1 MTPSRRIVI
10 VAGGEVEAADLETI
24 RPEDRVIGVDGGARN
39 LVMHGYL
46 PDVAVGDFDT
56 AGPSLLE
63 ELERKGVQVDKLPRA
78 KDVTDTHYALEKAL
92 AEEPTEILLL
102 GALGGARF
110 DHALANVFLMEKASE
125 SGIPVEIR
133 NTRNRMILL
142 QGTGEVTLK
151 REGFRYI
158 SLLAL
163 SDTVTGVTL
172 KGFLYPLVD
181 AVLLRD
187 TPLGISNE
195 LVEGKGHIQ
204 IKEGK
209 LLVIQS
215 KD

>member
-1 MTPSRRIVI
+1 M
-10 VAGGEVEAADLETI
+10 EAADLETI
-24 RPEDRVIGVDGGARN
+24 RPEDRVIGVDGGARS
-39 LVMHGYL
+39 LVMHGCL

-56 AGPSLLE
+56 VGPSLLE
-63 ELERKGVQVDKLPRA
+63 ELERKGVQVDKLPTA

-110 DHALANVFLMEKASE
+110 DHALANVFLLEKASA
-125 SGIPVEIR
+125 SGIPVKIR

-142 QGTGEVTLK
+142 QGTEEVTLE
-151 REGFRYI
+151 REGYRYI

-163 SDTVTGVTL
+163 SDTVKGVTL
-172 KGFLYPLVD
+172 KGFLYPLED